1 MKGMLKT
8 TNASCEKFDFS
19 AEGRP
24 NAVSFSS
31 ARTFLRVH
39 YEIKLTAN
47 SCIAVPIPETQLEF
61 HRRAR

>member
-24 NAVSFSS
+24 NAVSFSC
-31 ARTFLRVH
+31 ARTTKRFLLRTV
-39 YEIKLTAN
+39 A
-47 SCIAVPIPETQLEF
+47 AEF
-61 HRRAR
+61 